1 VRIAFIARTDL
12 YSISGGDT
20 VQIEGTAR
28 ALRQLGVTVTIH
40 LSHEAINYNDYDLLH
55 FFNIIDCEDILGHVM
70 RTKVPYVVST
80 IYVDYRE
87 YDRYHRGGVIGLLS
101 RFFSYDA
108 MEFIKKTAKWL
119 KGDKISTLKYF
130 AMGNRRA
137 IRYILEHAAYLLPN
151 STNEYNRLVKDYGI
165 KKQYT
170 VVPNAVDNQLFS
182 YSPHDEQNRH
192 IVLCV
197 ARIEGRKNQL
207 NLIRALKGTGYKLVL
222 IGRPSVN
229 QKKYVEQCKAE
240 AGENVTFID
249 HIAQPELL
257 KYYLKAKV
265 HVLPSWFETT
275 GLSSLEAGSMGCN
288 VVVGDRGD
296 VREYFGDF
304 AYYCNPGDVSS
315 VKQAVEQA
323 YHASAK
329 EELRLKIQ
337 HEFNW
342 EKAAEMTW
350 KTYNKVLEH
359 D

>member
-1 VRIAFIARTDL
+1 MF
-12 YSISGGDT
+12 
-20 VQIEGTAR
+20 Q
-28 ALRQLGVTVTIH
+28 
-40 LSHEAINYNDYDLLH
+40 
-55 FFNIIDCEDILGHVM
+55 
-70 RTKVPYVVST
+70 
-80 IYVDYRE
+80 
-87 YDRYHRGGVIGLLS
+87 
-101 RFFSYDA
+101 
-108 MEFIKKTAKWL
+108 
-119 KGDKISTLKYF
+119 
-130 AMGNRRA
+130 
-137 IRYILEHAAYLLPN
+137 YIPN
-151 STNEYNRLVKDYGI
+151 S
-165 KKQYT
+165 
-170 VVPNAVDNQLFS
+170 
-182 YSPHDEQNRH
+182 
-192 IVLCV
+192 
-197 ARIEGRKNQL
+197 
-207 NLIRALKGTGYKLVL
+207 
-222 IGRPSVN
+222 PSVAH
-229 QKKYVEQCKAE
+229 CKIFE
-240 AGENVTFID
+240 RTNFISFQPFSSLLNENVTFID

-288 VVVGDRGD
+288 LVVGDRGD

-315 VKQAVEQA
+315 VKKAVEQA

>member
-1 VRIAFIARTDL
+1 MKVAFIARTDL
-12 YSISGGDT
+12 YLISGGDT
-20 VQIEGTAR
+20 VQIGGTAQ
-28 ALRQLGVTVTIH
+28 ALSELGVSVTIH
-40 LSHEAINYNDYDLLH
+40 LSDETINYSNYDLLH

-87 YDRYHRGGVIGLLS
+87 YDRYHRGGAIGLLS
-101 RFFSYDA
+101 RFLSYDA

-130 AMGNRRA
+130 AMGNRKA

-151 STNEYNRLVKDYGI
+151 STNEYNRLVKDYGVQ
-165 KKQYT
+165 KQYS
-170 VVPNAVDNQLFS
+170 VVPNAVDNQLFN
-182 YSPHDEQNRH
+182 YAAQDEGTRD

-207 NLIRALKGTGYKLVL
+207 NLIKALKGTDYKLVL

-240 AGENVTFID
+240 ADENVTFID
-249 HIAQPELL
+249 HIAQPDLL

-323 YHASAK
+323 FQSNVQ
-329 EELRLKIQ
+329 EEFRQKIQ
-337 HEFNW
+337 REFNW

-350 KTYNKVLEH
+350 RTYKKVLEH

>member
-1 VRIAFIARTDL
+1 MKVAFIARTDL
-12 YSISGGDT
+12 YLISGGDT
-20 VQIEGTAR
+20 VQIEETAQ
-28 ALRQLGVTVTIH
+28 ALRELGVSVTIH
-40 LSHEAINYNDYDLLH
+40 LSDETINYNNYDLLH

-87 YDRYHRGGVIGLLS
+87 YDRYHRGGAIGLLS

-108 MEFIKKTAKWL
+108 MEFMKKTAKWL
-119 KGDKISTLKYF
+119 KGDKISTLNYF
-130 AMGNRRA
+130 VKGNRGA
-137 IRYILEHAAYLLPN
+137 IQYILEHAACLLPN
-151 STNEYNRLVKDYGI
+151 STNEYKRLLKDYGI
-165 KKQYT
+165 EKKYA
-170 VVPNAVDNQLFS
+170 VVPNAVDQRLFR
-182 YSPHDEQNRH
+182 YSAEEEESRN

-207 NLIRALKGTGYKLVL
+207 NLIRAIKGTGYKLVL

-229 QKKYVEQCKAE
+229 QQKYVEQCKSE
-240 AGENVTFID
+240 ADENVTFIN
-249 HIAQPELL
+249 HITQPELL

-288 VVVGDRGD
+288 LVVGDRGD
-296 VREYFGDF
+296 VREYFGEF
-304 AYYCNPGDVSS
+304 AYYCNPGDVGS
-315 VKQAVEQA
+315 VKQAIEQA
-323 YHASAK
+323 FQSTAK
-329 EELRLKIQ
+329 EEFRQKIQ
-337 HEFNW
+337 REFNW

-350 KTYNKVLEH
+350 KTYKIVLEH

>member
-1 VRIAFIARTDL
+1 MKVAFIARTDL
-12 YSISGGDT
+12 YRISGGDT

-28 ALRQLGVTVTIH
+28 ALRQLGVTVNIH
-40 LSHEAINYNDYDLLH
+40 LSDETINYSDYDLLH

-70 RTKVPYVVST
+70 RAAVPYVVST

-87 YDRYHRGGVIGLLS
+87 YDRFHRGGVIGLLS
-101 RFFSYDA
+101 RFLSYDA

-119 KGDKISTLKYF
+119 KGDKISTVKYL
-130 AMGNRRA
+130 AMGNRKS
-137 IRYILEHAAYLLPN
+137 IRYILEHSAYLLPN
-151 STNEYNRLVKDYGI
+151 STNEYNRLLKDYGVQ
-165 KKQYT
+165 KHYT
-170 VVPNAVDNQLFS
+170 VVPNAVDNKLFN
-182 YSPHDEQNRH
+182 YTVQDEEPRN

-207 NLIRALKGTGYKLVL
+207 NLIRAMKDTGYKLVL

-229 QKKYVEQCKAE
+229 QQKYVEQCKAE
-240 AGENVTFID
+240 ADKNVTFIN
-249 HIAQPELL
+249 HITQPELL

-304 AYYCNPGDVSS
+304 AYYCNPGDVGS

-323 YHASAK
+323 FQATAK
-329 EELRLKIQ
+329 EEFRQKIQ
-337 HEFNW
+337 REFNW